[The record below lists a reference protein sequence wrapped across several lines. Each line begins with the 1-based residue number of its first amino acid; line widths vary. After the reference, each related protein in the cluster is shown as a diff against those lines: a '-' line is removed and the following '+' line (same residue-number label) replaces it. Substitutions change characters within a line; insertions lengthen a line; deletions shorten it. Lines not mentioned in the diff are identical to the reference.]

1 MPKDPAKEAE
11 KITKK
16 AAKAVEKARA
26 RDARYQEAKERQQG
40 GKEPEKP

>member
-16 AAKAVEKARA
+16 SAKAIEKAKA
-26 RDARYQEAKERQQG
+26 RDAKFQEAKEKQQG
-40 GKEPEKP
+40 KGKT